1 MTDATANANAYL
13 RTKVM
18 GAKPEEL
25 RLLLIEG
32 AMKFAIQAKTGLE
45 NKDYE
50 ASFNGFGQCRDIVT
64 ELMTSVKSDEAPEL
78 AERIRSFYAFVYTE
92 LIDASFQRDIEKVA
106 KVIDLLEFEA
116 ETWRLAC
123 EKMKIERANNPALGG
138 GATGSAAAAPA
149 PAASPMTAAC
159 GGGQERAPLSIQA

>member
-1 MTDATANANAYL
+1 MTDPTANANAYL

-32 AMKFAIQAKTGLE
+32 AVKFAIQAKTGLE

-64 ELMTSVKSDEAPEL
+64 EQMTSVKSDEAPEL

-92 LIDASFQRDIEKVA
+92 LVDASFQRDIEKVT
-106 KVIDLLEFEA
+106 KVIELLEFEA

-123 EKMKIERANNPALGG
+123 EKMKTERASDPTLG
-138 GATGSAAAAPA
+138 GATPPAPTAAPA
-149 PAASPMTAAC
+149 GYSAPDQA
-159 GGGQERAPLSIQA
+159 RAPLSIQA